1 MIMHKEPRGFTLLIA
16 VVLTSV
22 LLSVGLALLDIAL
35 KQVTLS
41 STARQSQY
49 AFYAAD
55 SAMECALYWDQQQNA
70 FSYTSPLS
78 TVRCGAIDMALT
90 TSVSGG
96 TRTTS
101 FTIPCPDGTGVS
113 ATITAYKTNGSV
125 VCNSGTAT
133 SCIYSSGYN
142 VCSATD
148 PRRIERGLKVFY

>member
-1 MIMHKEPRGFTLLIA
+1 MIMHNEPRGFTLLIA

-70 FSYTSPLS
+70 FGFANPLS
-78 TVRCGAIDMALT
+78 SIRCAATDIALSS
-90 TSVSGG
+90 SVSGN
-96 TRTTS
+96 TRTTTFS
-101 FTIPCPDGTGVS
+101 IPCPGGAS
-113 ATITAYKTNGSV
+113 AIVTVYKTQGGAT
-125 VCNSGTAT
+125 CNAGTAQ
-133 SCIYSSGYN
+133 SCLYANGYN
-142 VCSATD
+142 VCSASD

>member
-70 FSYTSPLS
+70 FSYATPLS
-78 TVRCGAIDMALT
+78 TIRCAATDIALSS
-90 TSVSGG
+90 SVSGNV
-96 TRTTS
+96 RTTTFS
-101 FTIPCPDGTGVS
+101 IPCPGGAS
-113 ATITAYKTNGSV
+113 ATVTVYKTQGSAT
-125 VCNSGTAT
+125 CNSGTAQ
-133 SCIYSSGYN
+133 SCLYASGYN

-148 PRRIERGLKVFY
+148 PKRIERGLKVFY

>member
-1 MIMHKEPRGFTLLIA
+1 MITNEPRGFTLLIA

-55 SAMECALYWDQQQNA
+55 SAMECALYWDQQENA
-70 FSYTSPLS
+70 FGYGTPLTSINCA
-78 TVRCGAIDMALT
+78 TVSMAV
-90 TSVSGG
+90 TSSISAGMQ
-96 TRTTS
+96 TS
-101 FTIPCPDGTGVS
+101 EFSVPCPGGVS
-113 ATITAYKTNGSV
+113 ATVKVYKSGGSAT
-125 VCNSGTAT
+125 CNAGTAR
-133 SCIYSSGYN
+133 SCLYASGYN

-148 PRRIERGLKVFY
+148 PKRIERGLKVFY

>member
-1 MIMHKEPRGFTLLIA
+1 MSNNEPRGFTLLIA

-35 KQVTLS
+35 KQITLS

-70 FSYTSPLS
+70 FGYGAPLASIRCAAVDMPVTS
-78 TVRCGAIDMALT
+78 
-90 TSVSGG
+90 SVSGG
-96 TRTTS
+96 MQTS
-101 FTIPCPDGTGVS
+101 EFSIPCPGGVS
-113 ATITAYKTNGSV
+113 ATVTVYKSAGSAT
-125 VCNSGTAT
+125 CSAGTAK
-133 SCIYSSGYN
+133 SCLYANGYN

-148 PRRIERGLKVFY
+148 PKRIERGLKVFY